1 MLFAFSI
8 DGLYGMGHFLSF
20 GISAIAATQFFISRG
35 KARSFKLN
43 YLLGTVLILIFTWHG
58 VIKISIWQGLKQF
71 EKNKYS
77 SSILHLERAVKMYPK
92 PIGRF
97 HVILSQM
104 YLTNGDIE
112 KAKCHALKAQN
123 INPDHDAP
131 IELLK
136 KINAS
141 IID

>member
-1 MLFAFSI
+1 MI
-8 DGLYGMGHFLSF
+8 
-20 GISAIAATQFFISRG
+20 
-35 KARSFKLN
+35 
-43 YLLGTVLILIFTWHG
+43 
-58 VIKISIWQGLKQF
+58 LKQF

-97 HVILSQM
+97 HVILGRM
-104 YLTNGDIE
+104 YLANEDIE
-112 KAKCHALKAQN
+112 KAKDHALKAQN
-123 INPDHDAP
+123 INPDYEVP